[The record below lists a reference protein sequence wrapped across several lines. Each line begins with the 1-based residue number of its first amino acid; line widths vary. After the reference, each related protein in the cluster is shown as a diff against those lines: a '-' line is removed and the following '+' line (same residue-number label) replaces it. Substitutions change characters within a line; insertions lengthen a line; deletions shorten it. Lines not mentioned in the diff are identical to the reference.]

1 MAPRI
6 PCVLLLTLLPPL
18 ASAGPPPAGGEIAVN
33 TYTTNAQSL
42 PDVAVDA
49 AGRFVVVWRS
59 VGQDGDGYGVFGQR
73 FSASGSRLGA
83 EFQVNVYTPNSQDT
97 PQVASDPAGNFM
109 VVWSGGGAQDGSGSG
124 IFGRRFNSD
133 GTGVGGEFQVN
144 TVTALTQISPS
155 VSLDAAGNAVIVW
168 TSEGADGSSSGI
180 RARRFAASGTAVG
193 VEFGVNTFTAGPQS
207 EPSVASHADG
217 RFVVSWTSFAQ
228 DGSAGGVFGRRF
240 DAGGTALGSEF
251 QVNTFVTQAQD
262 APKVATLAG
271 GAFVVVW
278 QSNQQTGPA
287 RGIFA
292 RRYDELGDPASGE
305 IAVNTFTADAQQ
317 FPGVAADGAGG
328 FTVVWE
334 GWAQEGSEAGV
345 FARSFDAAGTPAGAE
360 FVVNT
365 YTLYSQ
371 RTPAIS
377 GDGRGRFV
385 VAWASGYQDGDGTAI
400 RAQRFSD
407 LIFADGFE

>member
-6 PCVLLLTLLPPL
+6 ACLLLLAFAPP
-18 ASAGPPPAGGEIAVN
+18 ASAGPPPMGGEIAVN

-42 PDVAVDA
+42 PGVAVDG

-59 VGQDGDGYGVFGQR
+59 VGQDGEGYGVFGQR
-73 FSASGSRLGA
+73 FSAVGARLGA
-83 EFQVNVYTPNSQDT
+83 EFQVNVYTRNSQDA
-97 PQVASDPAGNFM
+97 PRVAADAAGNFV
-109 VVWSGGGAQDGSGSG
+109 VVWSGGGVQDDSG
-124 IFGRRFNSD
+124 IFGRRYDS
-133 GTGVGGEFQVN
+133 TGAAVGGEFQVN

-155 VSLDAAGNAVIVW
+155 VSLDPAGNGVVVW

-180 RARRFAASGTAVG
+180 AARRFDASGAALG
-193 VEFGVNTFTAGPQS
+193 VEFGVNTFTTGPQS

-228 DGSAGGVFGRRF
+228 DGNAGGVFGRRF
-240 DAGGTALGSEF
+240 DAGGAALGSEF

-278 QSNQQTGPA
+278 QSNQQAGPA
-287 RGIFA
+287 RGVFA
-292 RRYDELGDPASGE
+292 RRYDELGAPAGGE
-305 IAVNTFTADAQQ
+305 IPVNTSTADAQQ
-317 FPGVAADGAGG
+317 FPAVAADRAGG

-334 GWAQEGSEAGV
+334 GWIQDGSEAGV
-345 FARSFDAAGTPAGAE
+345 LVRSFDAAGTPVGGE
-360 FVVNT
+360 SVVNT
-365 YTLYSQ
+365 YKLYSQ
-371 RTPAIS
+371 RTPAVS

-385 VAWASGYQDGDGTAI
+385 VTWSSAYQDGNLWAI
-400 RAQRFSD
+400 RAQRLGD